1 MDNIDELFASN
12 PMEHLVKILQNAS
25 PQAITNALDVL
36 FEEYS
41 ILNLAI
47 EEQLKYDAK
56 KIKNIYEKD
65 ILISKNDL
73 VIRLMTDILSQE

>member
-47 EEQLKYDAK
+47 EEQLKYDTK

-65 ILISKNDL
+65 ILISKSDL
-73 VIRLMTDILSQE
+73 AIRLMTDILSQE